1 MPEHCFLEKMQPSE
15 NMTFTSDVADVIDNE
30 AFLRLLLICID

>member
-1 MPEHCFLEKMQPSE
+1 MPERCFLEKMQPSE
-15 NMTFTSDVADVIDNE
+15 DTTFTSDSAGRIDNE